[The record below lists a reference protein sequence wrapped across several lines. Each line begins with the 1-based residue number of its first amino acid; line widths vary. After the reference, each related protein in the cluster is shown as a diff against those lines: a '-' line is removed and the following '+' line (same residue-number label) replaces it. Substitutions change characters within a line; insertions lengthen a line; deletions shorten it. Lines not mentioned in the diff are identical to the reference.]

1 MPVGFVPVYS
11 EGADGGGGGGGGGG
25 GATGAAG
32 GGAGLGG
39 GDGMVNK
46 LRPVKR
52 STDTLTN
59 ESCFSMTLFI
69 AEFVSL
75 SFCDVMSVTAIG
87 NNCAATTHPQIASA
101 TRLTTNG
108 IDQRGSNPNRKS
120 FVLR

>member
-11 EGADGGGGGGGGGG
+11 EGADGGGAGGGGGG

-32 GGAGLGG
+32 AGAGLGG

-52 STDTLTN
+52 SAETLAN
-59 ESCFSMTLFI
+59 ESCFSIALFI

-75 SFCDVMSVTAIG
+75 WFCDVMSVMAIG
-87 NNCAATTHPQIASA
+87 NSPAATTHPHITTAR
-101 TRLTTNG
+101 RLPIKG
-108 IDQRGSNPNRKS
+108 IDQRGVTPK
-120 FVLR
+120 